1 MMTFLI
7 IFLVLVGINLGMLI
21 ISLRS
26 VGAAGKKNTKDSGK
40 PISPI
45 YPLDILTSNYKK
57 AV

>member
-7 IFLVLVGINLGMLI
+7 ILLVLVGINLAMLF

-26 VGAAGKKNTKDSGK
+26 VGQNSKKSAKATEQH
-40 PISPI
+40 ISPI

>member
-7 IFLVLVGINLGMLI
+7 IFLVLVGINLAMLF

-26 VGAAGKKNTKDSGK
+26 VGQNSKKSTKTTEQ